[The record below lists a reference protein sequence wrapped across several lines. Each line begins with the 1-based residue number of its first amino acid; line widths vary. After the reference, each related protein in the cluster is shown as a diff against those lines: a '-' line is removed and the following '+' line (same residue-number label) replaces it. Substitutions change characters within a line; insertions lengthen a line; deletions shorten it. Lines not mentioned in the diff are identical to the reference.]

1 MIFYIN
7 IGKVTYNEAWR
18 LVSSV
23 SDKNKGILLMLIS
36 SMGFS
41 LMAMFVK
48 LAGDISSIQKTLI
61 RNAVSMVIAFGF
73 VVYYKERLL
82 GKKENQKF
90 LLLRSVLGAA
100 GVILNFYA
108 IDHLVLS
115 DADMLNKMSPFI
127 TIIFAAIF
135 LKEFVV
141 RFQIV
146 SIIIAF
152 LGSLFIIKPT
162 FNLDMIPYMAGILSA
177 VFAGG
182 AYTVLRLLGNKE
194 QFYTVVFYFSSFT
207 TVTLLPYVII
217 FYEPMTLKQWIYLL
231 AGGFFATIGQFG
243 ITVSYKYAPPKEV
256 SIFSYATVVYAGI
269 ISIVMFGEIPDLW
282 SILGYIAIFGA
293 SFYMFIRNNKD
304 FKEVEQ

>member
-1 MIFYIN
+1 
-7 IGKVTYNEAWR
+7 
-18 LVSSV
+18 
-23 SDKNKGILLMLIS
+23 MLIS
-36 SMGFS
+36 SLGFS
-41 LMAMFVK
+41 LMAVFVK
-48 LAGDISSIQKTLI
+48 MAGDISSIQKTFI
-61 RNAVSMVIAFGF
+61 RNAMSMVIAFGF
-73 VVYYKERLL
+73 VVYYKESFF
-82 GKKENQKF
+82 GKRENQKY
-90 LLLRSVLGAA
+90 LLLRSTLGAL

-108 IDHLVLS
+108 IDHLVLA

-135 LKEFVV
+135 LREYVMKYQVT
-141 RFQIV
+141 

-152 LGSLFIIKPT
+152 VGTLFIIKPT
-162 FNLDMIPYMAGILSA
+162 FNVDMVPYLAGIASA

-182 AYTVLRLLGNKE
+182 AYTVLRLLGNRE
-194 QFYTVVFYFSSFT
+194 QFYTVVFYFSALT
-207 TVTLLPYVII
+207 TVALLPYMIF
-217 FYEPMTLKQWIYLL
+217 FYEPMSAKQFWFLLL
-231 AGGFFATIGQFG
+231 AGFFATIGQFG
-243 ITVSYKYAPPKEV
+243 ITVAYKYAPPKEV